1 MSVSTNAAMAAQG
14 SASPQVRMKAIVC
27 RTPGRPDVLRL
38 EEIDK
43 PVVAEDGVLI
53 RVHATSIN
61 PVDFFPMSRVAYTA
75 RWMAGRFKAPAQVL
89 GSDFAGTVE
98 SVGKNVTQFK
108 VGDEVFGGRMGAF
121 AEYISMPESGPVVR
135 KPANVTFEQA
145 AAVPVAGVTAL
156 QAVRDHGRIKPGQ
169 RVLINGGSGGVGSFA
184 VQIAK
189 LFGADVTAVCSP
201 RNLDRA
207 RSLGADRVID
217 YTKEDYT
224 RGAERYDVLLDIA
237 GSHSWSENRR
247 VLKPTGTFVLAGGST
262 YTVFGGNRVIMH
274 IIRFRLSSL
283 FSSRRFAF
291 FIAKLTK
298 QDLAALGEFLASG
311 KLTAAIDR
319 QYDLAEVPDAMAY
332 MGEGHARG
340 KVVVS
345 VA

>member
-1 MSVSTNAAMAAQG
+1 MGMSRAAHVTHDR
-14 SASPQVRMKAIVC
+14 SADRVATMKAIVC
-27 RTPGRPDVLRL
+27 RTYGRPDVLTQ
-38 EEIDK
+38 EEIHK
-43 PVVAEDGVLI
+43 PVVTEDGVLVQV
-53 RVHATSIN
+53 RASSIN
-61 PVDFFPMSRVAYTA
+61 PVDFFTFSRAAHIA
-75 RWMAGRFKAPAQVL
+75 RKLTRKRGPQVV
-89 GSDFAGTVE
+89 GTDFAGIVE

-108 VGDEVFGGRMGAF
+108 PGDEVFGGRQGAF
-121 AEYISMPESGPVVR
+121 AEYVAMPESGPVVR

-156 QAVRDHGRIKPGQ
+156 QAVRDHGRVKPGQ

-184 VQIAK
+184 VQLAK

-201 RNLDRA
+201 RNLDQA

-224 RGAERYDVLLDIA
+224 RSAERYDVLLDIA
-237 GSHSWSENRR
+237 GSHSWSENTR
-247 VLKPTGTFVLAGGST
+247 VLKPRGTFVLAGAST
-262 YTVFGGNRVIMH
+262 YTVFGGNRAIMH
-274 IIRFRLSSL
+274 IARFRLSSL
-283 FSSRRFAF
+283 FSSCRFAF

-298 QDLAALGEFLASG
+298 EDLALLAELLSAG

-319 QYDLAEVPDAMAY
+319 QYELAEVPAAMAY